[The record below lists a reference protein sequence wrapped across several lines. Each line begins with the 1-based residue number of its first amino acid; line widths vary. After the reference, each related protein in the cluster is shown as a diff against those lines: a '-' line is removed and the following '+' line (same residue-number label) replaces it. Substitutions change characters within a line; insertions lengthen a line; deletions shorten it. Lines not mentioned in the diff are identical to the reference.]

1 MINHQKADK
10 EICTLEMEDVHA
22 LGLLRKIEAGNVIV
36 SWSKGTALRVKSK
49 WEELKY
55 TIPRNRLKTF
65 SWI

>member
-1 MINHQKADK
+1 MGQFYPK
-10 EICTLEMEDVHA
+10 LS
-22 LGLLRKIEAGNVIV
+22 GAGNVIV

-49 WEELKY
+49 WEGLKY